1 MKAMLNISVKQ
12 PIQYV
17 RPANRTTRMESE
29 RPMLNFSLAA
39 VDPATTIYQ
48 RG

>member
-1 MKAMLNISVKQ
+1 MQAMFNIAVKQ

-17 RPANRTTRMESE
+17 RPANRTTRMETE